1 MLRIVAAAAEL
12 FRSVGVHAAL
22 SGIFG
27 SVSLVAWI
35 CLLVGTAGPAD
46 RDRQWLT
53 GSTAP
58 PTDHQ
63 LQGQERRRLVYEVP
77 PDLARR

>member
-46 RDRQWLT
+46 LNGRWLT
-53 GSTAP
+53 GPHSSP
-58 PTDHQ
+58 S
-63 LQGQERRRLVYEVP
+63 
-77 PDLARR
+77 

>member
-12 FRSVGVHAAL
+12 FRSVGVNAAL

-35 CLLVGTAGPAD
+35 CLLVGTAD
-46 RDRQWLT
+46 
-53 GSTAP
+53 
-58 PTDHQ
+58 
-63 LQGQERRRLVYEVP
+63 LQT
-77 PDLARR
+77 